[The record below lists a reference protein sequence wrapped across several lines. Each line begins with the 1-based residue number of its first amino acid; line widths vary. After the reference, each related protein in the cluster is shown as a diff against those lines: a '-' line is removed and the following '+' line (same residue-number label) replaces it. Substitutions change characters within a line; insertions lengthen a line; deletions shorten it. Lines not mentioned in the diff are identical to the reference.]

1 MIQKI
6 PLTRRPISS
15 EAEYRAALR
24 ELGPYFDGP
33 EIDPESARGQCFL
46 ALATLVEEYEKKHYP
61 IEREQPEMQEREP
74 LKFSQEDRAWLDFPG
89 PDPDSSR

>member
-6 PLTRRPISS
+6 PLTRHPISN

-33 EIDPESARGQCFL
+33 EIDPESAQGKNFL
-46 ALATLVEEYEKKHYP
+46 ALVTLVEEYEKKHYP
-61 IEREQPEMQEREP
+61 I
-74 LKFSQEDRAWLDFPG
+74 SQEDRDWLDFPG

>member
-6 PLTRRPISS
+6 PLTRHPISN

-46 ALATLVEEYEKKHYP
+46 ALATLVEEYEKKYYL
-61 IEREQPEMQEREP
+61 I
-74 LKFSQEDRAWLDFPG
+74 SQEDRDWLDFPG